1 MNQNDISSLLLD
13 AYDLKRAIPK
23 NIQNRAKDNDGTD
36 CTIGDLLDCLIETLE
51 RHEVVQQ

>member
-36 CTIGDLLDCLIETLE
+36 CTIGDLLDFLIETLE